1 MSEDD
6 IDVEE
11 VDVSDDDFEDF
22 LQTDVEEEEEV
33 EEEEVEEDEE
43 EIAASPILSDDM
55 LVKIRYSKNGP
66 EEEIT
71 LAELKAGNIRHSD
84 YTRRTQEVAETRRQL
99 EEQLTAWAIQEPPE
113 PDWIGLAQ
121 QMNPQDFQVYRMHYE
136 AQTRQANEAKYMIQ
150 QMHQQQSAEYAEQV
164 KEHNER
170 EAAKLVQK
178 FPDLQDQNK
187 RTHFYSKISTA
198 AQKYGFTEEELQDIP
213 DGRYVEALYDLAQFM
228 DKQGQRPAVDKRIA
242 ATSQRLST
250 SAPPAKV
257 STKTI
262 VKAARQKIRASEGS
276 DDKAFAD
283 FLFSGSS

>member
-22 LQTDVEEEEEV
+22 LQTDDEEV

-43 EIAASPILSDDM
+43 EEEPLVALSDDTM
-55 LVKIRYSKNGP
+55 VKVRYSKNGP

-150 QMHQQQSAEYAEQV
+150 QMHQQQSEEYAAQV
-164 KEHNER
+164 MEHNER

-178 FPDLQDQNK
+178 FPDLQDQAK